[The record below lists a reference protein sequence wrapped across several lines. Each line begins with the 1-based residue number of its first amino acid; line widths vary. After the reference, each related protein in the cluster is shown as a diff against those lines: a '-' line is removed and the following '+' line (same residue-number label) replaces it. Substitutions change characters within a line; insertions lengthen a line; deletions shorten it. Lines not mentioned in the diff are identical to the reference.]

1 MKTSIS
7 HLPETKQEELKYAVG
22 IILEQVKA
30 EMIILFGSYARGD
43 WVEEP
48 APDGFHYIYQSD
60 FDLFVLVEDKK
71 VAKKAARWKQLRDI
85 LRRQLQTPIELLAES
100 INHFN
105 GCLSNGWYFY
115 ADIKKEGILLYDS
128 KRFQLAEPRQL
139 SIEEQRQ
146 MAEDD
151 FEHWFGSAA
160 DFYETFRFN
169 FENKRY
175 NIAAFLLHQA
185 TERYY
190 SAFLLVFTRY
200 KPKTHNIEELGKLA
214 AAQQPE
220 FLRVFP
226 RGTDEQ
232 VRLFELLKKAYVD
245 ARYTKDFV
253 IRRNE
258 LEWLGER
265 VKVLKEMTERFC
277 RERIEGLV
285 SGEL

>member
-1 MKTSIS
+1 MKTSIA
-7 HLPETKQEELKYAVG
+7 HLPENKQEELEYAVE

-71 VAKKAARWKQLRDI
+71 VVKKATRWKQTRDI
-85 LRRQLQTPIELLAES
+85 LRRQIQTPFELLAES
-100 INHFN
+100 VNHFN

-139 SIEEQRQ
+139 SIEEQRK

-151 FEHWFGSAA
+151 FEHWFGSANEFFIQFKNA
-160 DFYETFRFN
+160 FDRGS
-169 FENKRY
+169 Y
-175 NIAAFLLHQA
+175 NIAAFELHRA
-185 TERYY
+185 TERFY
-190 SAFLLVFTRY
+190 SAVLLVLTRY

-226 RGTDEQ
+226 KGTEEQ

-253 IRRNE
+253 IKRNE

-265 VKVLKEMTERFC
+265 IKVLKEMTERFC
-277 RERIEGLV
+277 REKIGALV
-285 SGEL
+285 SG